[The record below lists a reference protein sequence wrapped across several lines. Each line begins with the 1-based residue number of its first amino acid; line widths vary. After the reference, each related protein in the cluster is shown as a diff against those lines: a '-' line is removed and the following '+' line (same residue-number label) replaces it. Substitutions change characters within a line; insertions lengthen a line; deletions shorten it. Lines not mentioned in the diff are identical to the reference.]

1 MPTFSSVYSNF
12 GSFLPSVY
20 KFGMVYTSVHKC
32 FRTESTFLRKIFHK
46 NDYPEK
52 LFDMCFKK
60 FLDNIHLIGE
70 NVPRAGKKRLL
81 LVIPYLGIISLQTRT
96 KLLQALKG
104 LLREYSHITQSK
116 FPPKLTPST
125 PLSTYIIKA
134 GPPFLNT

>member
-20 KFGMVYTSVHKC
+20 KFGMVYTLVHQC
-32 FRTESTFLRKIFHK
+32 FRTFLRKIFHK

-52 LFDMCFKK
+52 LFDNCFKK

-81 LVIPYLGIISLQTRT
+81 LVLPSLGIISLQTRT
-96 KLLQALKG
+96 KLHQALKG

-116 FPPKLTPST
+116 FTAKLTPST
-125 PLSTYIIKA
+125 SLSTYIIKA
-134 GPPFLNT
+134 GPPFLNI